1 MLFSRAAPTV
11 MLAVAPALVMLMMAL
26 GVAQAFDQTKY
37 PDLRGQWRRA
47 ETGTFRFDQSKPW
60 GPGQEAPLTPEY
72 QSIFET
78 NLASQATGGQGVGVT
93 YTCASP
99 GMPRVVNG
107 YGPMEFVVTPE
118 STHIL
123 VENIYDSRRIFTD
136 GRAWPEQ
143 IEPSMLGYSIGKW
156 VDVDGDGR
164 FDELEVETRGFTGPR
179 AFDASG
185 IPLHKDNQTIIKE
198 RFFVDKS
205 DPAVFHDEVTVYDHA
220 LLRPWT
226 VLKSYRRQGD
236 PKPVWIENICNEN
249 NNHVHIGNENYM
261 LSADGLLMPTRK
273 GQQPPDLRLFDT
285 SQR

>member
-1 MLFSRAAPTV
+1 MLFPRAVPAAA
-11 MLAVAPALVMLMMAL
+11 LAVVPALAMLMMAL

-72 QSIFET
+72 QSIFAA

-123 VENIYDSRRIFTD
+123 FENIYDSRRIFTD
-136 GRAWPEQ
+136 GRAWPNQ
-143 IEPSMLGYSIGKW
+143 IEPSMLGYSVGKW
-156 VDVDGDGR
+156 IDVDGDGR
-164 FDELEVETRGFTGPR
+164 FDELEVETRGFSGPR

-220 LLRPWT
+220 LTRPWT

-273 GQQPPDLRLFDT
+273 GQEPPDLRLFDT
-285 SQR
+285 SQK